1 MMPYEEALDIVL
13 SFCRSLPSERVF
25 IVDALNRVLAED
37 VVSQED
43 RPSFD
48 NSAMDGY
55 AVRWEDIKE
64 ATEKSPVSLK
74 VIGEMPAGG
83 EGSFKV
89 ERGTAVK
96 IFTGAPIPEGADT
109 VIPVEYTEA
118 KNGMVFIK
126 TSLKEGAN
134 IRRRGEELKAGDVVL
149 EKGTIIRHYEV
160 GILASL
166 NKINVEVS
174 RKPRVAILSTGDEIK
189 DIGEPITKPSQI
201 RTSNNYTIL
210 AGVLSAGGIAYHLGI
225 VQDDPKKLKSMLSK
239 MEDYDVFITTG
250 GVSMGEKDYVK
261 VLVSE
266 LGVDVKFHKVRIK
279 PAKPILF
286 GTYNGGKCLFFG
298 IPGNPV
304 SCAMAFDLLVKPALL
319 KMQGAKEDLPKTL
332 KARIKRDFYR
342 RDAKRREFVRAVYW
356 WEGDSL
362 VCDFSQKLQSHM
374 LTSYVDANC
383 YLVVKEGVKEIKKGE
398 EVELILF

>member
-13 SFCRSLPSERVF
+13 SSCQNLSTEKVF
-25 IVDALNRVLAED
+25 ILDALNRVLAED

-64 ATEKSPVSLK
+64 ATEGSPAVLK
-74 VIGEMPAGG
+74 LVGEMPAGA
-83 EGSFKV
+83 ESSFKV
-89 ERGTAVK
+89 QRGTAIK

-109 VIPVEYTEA
+109 VVPVEYTET
-118 KNGMVFIK
+118 KDGLVFIK
-126 TSLKEGAN
+126 VSLKEGAN
-134 IRRRGEELKAGDVVL
+134 IRRKGEELKAGDVVL
-149 EKGTIIRHYEV
+149 KKGTIIRHYEV

-174 RKPRVAILSTGDEIK
+174 RRPRVAILSTGDEIK

-201 RTSNNYTIL
+201 RTSNNYTLL
-210 AGVLSAGGIAYHLGI
+210 AGVLSAGGIPYHLGI
-225 VQDDPKKLKSMLSK
+225 VQDDPEKLKSILSQ
-239 MEDYDVFITTG
+239 MEDYDVFITSG
-250 GVSMGEKDYVK
+250 GVSMGEKDYIK
-261 VLVSE
+261 ILASE
-266 LGVDVKFHKVRIK
+266 VGVDVKFHKVRIK

-286 GTYNGGKCLFFG
+286 GTYNGGKGLFFG

-319 KMQGAKEDLPKTL
+319 KMQGAKDYLPKIL

-342 RDAKRREFVRAVYW
+342 RDAERREFVRAVWW
-356 WEGDSL
+356 WEKDTL

-383 YLVVKEGVKEIKKGE
+383 YLVVREGVKEIKEGE
-398 EVELILF
+398 EVDVILF